1 MNEIQDEE
9 NRKKLPLLVGQKMMD
24 MIHDFNSDLQNH
36 MADTIY
42 DGKPLV
48 WEMFCQKDSELSNA
62 MHVFEKAYQCNE

>member
-1 MNEIQDEE
+1 
-9 NRKKLPLLVGQKMMD
+9 MMD
-24 MIHDFNSDLQNH
+24 MIHDLNSDLQNH